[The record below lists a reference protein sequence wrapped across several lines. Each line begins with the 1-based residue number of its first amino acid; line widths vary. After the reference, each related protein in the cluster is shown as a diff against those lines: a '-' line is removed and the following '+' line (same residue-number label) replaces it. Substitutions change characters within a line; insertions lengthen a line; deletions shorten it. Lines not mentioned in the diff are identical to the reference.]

1 MARTI
6 FKTHRKE
13 NFRSQLNKLYFN
25 FFPAYRR
32 TGARVC
38 FMSADYSEIHVKLR
52 LYWATRN
59 YVGTVFGGS
68 IYGAVDPI
76 YMLQLIK
83 ILGKDYIVW
92 DKSATMKFIKPVK
105 KTVYARFVI
114 TPEILHEIK
123 TKIAADK
130 KYDIHLPVTFEDE
143 GGTVYVEVTKT
154 LYVADAAYYKAR
166 KATKENK

>member
-1 MARTI
+1 MPRTI
-6 FKTHRKE
+6 FKTDRKE
-13 NFRSQLNKLYFN
+13 NFNSILNRWYFN

-38 FMSADYSEIHVKLR
+38 FMSADIKEIHVKLR

-92 DKSATMKFIKPVK
+92 DKAASIKFLKPVK
-105 KTVYARFVI
+105 KTVYARFII
-114 TPEILHEIK
+114 TDELLTEVK
-123 TKIAADK
+123 AKVATDK
-130 KYDIHLPVTFEDE
+130 KCDINLTVAFEDE
-143 GGTVYVEVTKT
+143 QGSKYAEVIKT
-154 LYVADAAYYKAR
+154 LYIADVAYYNAR
-166 KATKENK
+166 KEARKK